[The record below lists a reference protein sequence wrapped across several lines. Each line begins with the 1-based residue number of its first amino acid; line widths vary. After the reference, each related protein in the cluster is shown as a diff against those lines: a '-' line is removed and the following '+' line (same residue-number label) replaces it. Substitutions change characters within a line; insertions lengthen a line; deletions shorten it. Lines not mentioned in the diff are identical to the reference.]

1 MKIFYFQKCVE
12 RFNVKMSIIVRLGVD
27 LEYWV
32 LLVNKVRP
40 TKLESKAVMS
50 TAYIKIES
58 QTEIDTDLTTCN
70 CFRTNE
76 EKMGRKTE
84 ESGRTSIS
92 L

>member
-1 MKIFYFQKCVE
+1 M
-12 RFNVKMSIIVRLGVD
+12 
-27 LEYWV
+27 
-32 LLVNKVRP
+32 NKVCS
-40 TKLESKAVMS
+40 TKTEPKVVMGTGYFRS
-50 TAYIKIES
+50 ER
-58 QTEIDTDLTTCN
+58 QTEIDTDLTVCN